1 MQSFMEAIVRMGIFM
16 ICAQVLIHFRP
27 NGSYEKYMKLLVSVM
42 VLVQIFFPVMN
53 LFLGEGQE
61 MEERVAWFEEKIEES
76 RKEALENAGEAEG
89 VLNRMTLEELRRQL
103 SAQSGSEDAS
113 EAQSKVEDASDTQ
126 SETEGASKAQEVSI
140 DRIEVE
146 IGEN

>member
-61 MEERVAWFEEKIEES
+61 MEERVVWFEEKIEES
-76 RKEALENAGEAEG
+76 RKEALKNAGEAEG
-89 VLNRMTLEELRRQL
+89 VLNRMTLEELRRQI
-103 SAQSGSEDAS
+103 
-113 EAQSKVEDASDTQ
+113 EARGKAENALEEQNQ
-126 SETEGASKAQEVSI
+126 SEEVSKAQEITI

-146 IGEN
+146 IGE

>member
-1 MQSFMEAIVRMGIFM
+1 MEAIVRMGIFM

-61 MEERVAWFEEKIEES
+61 MEERVVWFEEKIEES
-76 RKEALENAGEAEG
+76 RKEALKNAGEAEG
-89 VLNRMTLEELRRQL
+89 VLNRMTLEELRRQI
-103 SAQSGSEDAS
+103 
-113 EAQSKVEDASDTQ
+113 EARGKAENALEEQNQ
-126 SETEGASKAQEVSI
+126 SEEVSKAQEITI

-146 IGEN
+146 IGE